1 MINKQTPRPT
11 VFVMGGFDDLRSKSI
26 RFLQEADKLGE
37 VHVLLLSEKA
47 IEESENRS
55 PKFNLEERLY
65 FLKAIRYVS
74 QISVLKNN
82 SNDAVEQAISL
93 IQKPSFLKIWVCP
106 EKVADISK
114 QLFCK
119 ENNIEFEVIQ
129 DSALVGFPVEQ
140 NSMEQGDS
148 IRKKVMVSGCFDWL
162 HSGHVRFFEEVSAF
176 GDLIVVVGSD
186 ENLKLLKGE
195 GHPLFSQEE
204 RLYLVQAI
212 RFVKKAVISTG
223 RGWLDAEPEI
233 LAIKPNIF
241 VVNTDGDVPEKQIF
255 FKKHNIEYKVLERKP
270 KPGLPIR
277 VSTDLRGF

>member
-1 MINKQTPRPT
+1 MRNDQTPRPT
-11 VFVMGGFDDLRSKSI
+11 VFVMGDFDDLRSNSI
-26 RFLQEADKLGE
+26 RFLQEADKLGN

-47 IEESENRS
+47 VEKAEGRHS
-55 PKFNLEERLY
+55 KFSLEERHY
-65 FLKAIRYVS
+65 FLKAIRYVN
-74 QISVLKNN
+74 QISVLEN
-82 SNDAVEQAISL
+82 SSNEAVKLAISL
-93 IQKPSFLKIWVCP
+93 DQKTSLSKIFVSP
-106 EKVADISK
+106 KKDANK

-119 ENNIEFEVIQ
+119 ENNLKHVVIPN
-129 DSALVGFPVEQ
+129 DTLVGFPVDQNNVEQ
-140 NSMEQGDS
+140 DDGN
-148 IRKKVMVSGCFDWL
+148 RKKVMVSGCFDWL

-176 GDLIVVVGSD
+176 GDLYVVVGSD

-233 LAIKPNIF
+233 MTIRPNIF
-241 VVNTDGDVPEKQIF
+241 VVNTDGNVYEKQIF
-255 FKKHNIEYKVLERKP
+255 FKNHNIEYKVLDRKP
-270 KPGLPIR
+270 KPGLPAR